1 MKNKLP
7 IIITVAAS
15 LGLILLAVSYYALY
29 SARLSTV
36 IFGDTAGLGPQQSS
50 SLVVDDPLITFV
62 PVSERGDNQK
72 TKVFVSSQDPMLGSA
87 TAKVYVIL
95 YGSLLDEDM
104 QTYLA
109 AMVELQQT
117 YGEAVAVIWK
127 DFTVTEADNQAAIM
141 GHCANEVGKFWEY
154 ATAVDSQIDCP
165 ATDGSDAIVGQSTAL
180 GQALGVT
187 TTHSVFV
194 NDELYVDPISL
205 DDLKARID
213 ATLES
218 FQ

>member
-109 AMVELQQT
+109 AMVEYAASIKNVPPPEWIMTIPSLEKPVF
-117 YGEAVAVIWK
+117 G
-127 DFTVTEADNQAAIM
+127 TELLSLRL
-141 GHCANEVGKFWEY
+141 H
-154 ATAVDSQIDCP
+154 
-165 ATDGSDAIVGQSTAL
+165 L
-180 GQALGVT
+180 L
-187 TTHSVFV
+187 THSPVPFR
-194 NDELYVDPISL
+194 NRNIFIDSSL
-205 DDLKARID
+205 GDRI
-213 ATLES
+213 
-218 FQ
+218 